1 MAKWC
6 ISRASLLEP
15 NWRDARIRGR
25 QFDLRQRETHR
36 RGLVTGSALPDQ
48 IPRGEH
54 GRSPYQRL
62 ELTWFGTGFVW
73 EPRSPGAEL
82 ETMAHGRAARPD
94 VGGKFMTTIVAGGAG
109 FVGSHLCDRL
119 VAQGEEVI
127 CIYNLATGRV
137 AKKTPLLGRSAFQFL
152 RHDIVEPLPA
162 LPSID
167 RIYHLASPASPA
179 AYRRCPVETL
189 RANSE
194 GTRRLLETA
203 ARHHARILFASTS
216 EVYGDPLEHPQ
227 RETYRGNV
235 SSIGPRAMYDEAKRY
250 GEALT
255 AVFGET
261 HGVATRIARIFNT
274 YGPRMDPDDGRIVSN
289 FVVQALGN
297 QPLTVYGDG
306 SQTRS
311 FQYVDDLIG
320 GLVRLME
327 SDFASP
333 VNLGNP
339 AEFTVLDFAELVR
352 GLTQSD
358 SRIEFRPLP
367 VDDPKR
373 RRPDISLAKSVLG
386 WEPRVPVA
394 IGLTHTIAYFRQELE
409 RHRIATLEPALA
421 IAHVAD

>member
-1 MAKWC
+1 
-6 ISRASLLEP
+6 
-15 NWRDARIRGR
+15 
-25 QFDLRQRETHR
+25 
-36 RGLVTGSALPDQ
+36 
-48 IPRGEH
+48 
-54 GRSPYQRL
+54 
-62 ELTWFGTGFVW
+62 
-73 EPRSPGAEL
+73 
-82 ETMAHGRAARPD
+82 
-94 VGGKFMTTIVAGGAG
+94 MTTIVAGGAG

-127 CIYNLATGRV
+127 CIDNLATGRV
-137 AKKTPLLGRSAFQFL
+137 ANIAPLLGRSAFQFL

-162 LPSID
+162 LPPID

-194 GTRRLLETA
+194 GTRRLLEIA

-227 RETYRGNV
+227 RENYRGNV
-235 SSIGPRAMYDEAKRY
+235 NSIGPRAMYDEAKRY

-255 AVFGET
+255 AVFGGT

-289 FVVQALGN
+289 FVVQALCN

-327 SDFASP
+327 SGFAGP

-339 AEFTVLDFAELVR
+339 AEFTVLDFAKLIR
-352 GLTQSD
+352 DLTQSD

-373 RRPDISLAKSVLG
+373 RRPDISLAKSVHG
-386 WEPRVPVA
+386 WEPRVPVP

-409 RHRIATLEPALA
+409 RHRIATLQPALA
-421 IAHVAD
+421 VAQVAD